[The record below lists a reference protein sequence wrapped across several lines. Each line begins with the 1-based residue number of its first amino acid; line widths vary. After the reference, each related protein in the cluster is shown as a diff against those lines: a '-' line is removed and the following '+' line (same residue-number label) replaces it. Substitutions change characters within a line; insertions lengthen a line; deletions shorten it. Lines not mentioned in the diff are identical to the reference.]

1 MMSYST
7 YAYMFIV
14 LFPLA
19 IAFFIYV
26 GMRLS
31 KREKPATRNKSEGL
45 KILEG
50 ALFAL
55 MGLLI
60 AFTFNS
66 AHYKFD
72 LRRQLIIEEANNI
85 GTAYL
90 RLDLIDNPIKTQ
102 LQEYLR
108 QYLSSRLATYRALP
122 DVDLAMQEMNRT
134 NVLQHKIWDL
144 SVHACKTQ
152 NIPAICIVLLPALNS
167 MFDIANTRYANTKIH
182 PPWIIFV
189 LLIGVSVISSFL
201 AGFDIGI
208 QSLGSRI
215 FLFSYAIL
223 IALTIYIVIDM
234 EFPRLGLIRVDSFD
248 QVLIDVGTSMKQ

>member
-1 MMSYST
+1 
-7 YAYMFIV
+7 
-14 LFPLA
+14 
-19 IAFFIYV
+19 
-26 GMRLS
+26 MRVS
-31 KREKPATRNKSEGL
+31 RREKLIPRNKSEGL

-72 LRRQLIIEEANNI
+72 HRRQLIIEEANAI
-85 GTAYL
+85 GTTYL
-90 RLDLIDNPIKTQ
+90 RLDLVDNPTQNQLKDYLREYLASRIKT
-102 LQEYLR
+102 Y
-108 QYLSSRLATYRALP
+108 RLLP
-122 DVDLAMQEMNRT
+122 NAELAIQEMNRT
-134 NVLQHKIWDL
+134 KQLQQHIWDL

-152 NIPAICIVLLPALNS
+152 NIPAICIILLPSLNS

-182 PPWIIFV
+182 PPWIVFV
-189 LLIGVSVISSFL
+189 LLIGVSIISSFL

-208 QSLGSRI
+208 QSMGSKI
-215 FLFSYAIL
+215 FLFCYAIL

-248 QVLIDVGTSMKQ
+248 QVLMDVGASMK